1 MNTLI
6 IGASGKIG
14 KYFRE
19 VRKKDYYYT
28 YNKSFFSNGI
38 YFNIL
43 KQSSNIIKIT
53 CY

>member
-1 MNTLI
+1 MNTFI

-38 YFNIL
+38 LTKNFNTTGL
-43 KQSSNIIKIT
+43 PAK
-53 CY
+53 